1 VSIERCHYCHAYAST
16 RVLSFDPP
24 GRFVCKDLQ
33 RCLRSIRVEI
43 YISRLVNREKKNE
56 REMPGTVLSTASRTG
71 VAQRTTRT
79 RVAR

>member
-1 VSIERCHYCHAYAST
+1 MTIERCHYCHAYAST

-43 YISRLVNREKKNE
+43 YLSRLVNREKKNE
-56 REMPGTVLSTASRTG
+56 RETRNNRAT

-79 RVAR
+79 